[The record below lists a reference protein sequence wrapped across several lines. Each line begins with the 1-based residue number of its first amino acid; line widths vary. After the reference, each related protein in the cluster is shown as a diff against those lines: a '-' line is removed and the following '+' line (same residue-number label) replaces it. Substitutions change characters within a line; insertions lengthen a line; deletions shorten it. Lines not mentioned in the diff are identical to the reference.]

1 MSQRGQGM
9 HTFTG
14 MCIPPASYRQGL
26 GTEPRRGGQTGDQL
40 TWGLLR
46 RVEQWGGQKQRE
58 GRALGWASGHS
69 GRVFSLSLRV
79 HFWQRAGWGC
89 WGSMSTMF
97 HKSVESIHSSN
108 HSGVLFCGIVTRE
121 QENTVCRGAAVF
133 GDARSRWQGGMEEL
147 PEDVTH
153 RIVLSTVF
161 SSGASK
167 HAGGRDMVHP
177 SGRHPA
183 IPDQLEVGNH
193 GARHEQRAAQRPPCT
208 ETTSRDP
215 RRRVEAPPF

>member
-1 MSQRGQGM
+1 MSRGG
-9 HTFTG
+9 
-14 MCIPPASYRQGL
+14 
-26 GTEPRRGGQTGDQL
+26 RGGQMGIVEASFS
-40 TWGLLR
+40 LLR
-46 RVEQWGGQKQRE
+46 ECFLGREQDGDVGVLDVASRV
-58 GRALGWASGHS
+58 
-69 GRVFSLSLRV
+69 
-79 HFWQRAGWGC
+79 
-89 WGSMSTMF
+89 MSTMF

-133 GDARSRWQGGMEEL
+133 RDARSSWQGGVEEL

-167 HAGGRDMVHP
+167 HTGGRDMVHP

-193 GARHEQRAAQRPPCT
+193 GARHEQRAAQRLPCT
-208 ETTSRDP
+208 KTTSSDP
-215 RRRVEAPPF
+215 RRRVEAPLF